1 MIREGVDARRDD
13 VRFGKLAL
21 ALFQHQY
28 AHNAPYRRLCD
39 AAGAH
44 PEAVTD
50 WKQIP
55 PAPTGAFKEARLAC
69 FPPEDEVR
77 TFRTSGTTT
86 RSRGELHLDTLALYE
101 ASLVETFSAF
111 ICPEGPGLRFAVL
124 APSPR
129 EAPDSSLSYMFG
141 HAVRALGEGESR
153 YFLSADATRAW
164 SPEAL
169 VAELRSLRRP
179 VAVCGTAFA
188 FVHLIDHMTQR
199 GQRLSLAPGSRI
211 METGGFKG
219 RSREVP
225 RDVLH
230 AELSR
235 RLGVPPWR
243 IVNQYGM
250 CELGSQFYEP
260 SLREGRETSWKVV
273 PPWVRS
279 RALDPATLSDV
290 PDGEIGVLAHYDLA
304 NTGSVLAVLTA
315 DRGRV
320 RGGRLQVLGRFE
332 GAEARGCSIAAD
344 ALLQGQRAA
353 SPASEERQGQR
364 AASKASEE
372 RQGQRAASKASEE
385 RKGR

>member
-1 MIREGVDARRDD
+1 MEPATGARDALDREVLAMIREGVDARRDAA
-13 VRFGKLAL
+13 RFGALAL
-21 ALFQHQY
+21 ALFRHQY
-28 AHNAPYRRLCD
+28 EQNAPYRQLCD
-39 AAGAH
+39 AADARPDGIA
-44 PEAVTD
+44 D

-69 FPPEDEVR
+69 FPPANDVC
-77 TFRTSGTTT
+77 TFRTSGTTA
-86 RSRGELHLDTLALYE
+86 RARGALHLDTLALYE
-101 ASLVETFSAF
+101 ASLLETFGAF

-141 HAVRALGEGESR
+141 HAVRALGEGDSR
-153 YFLSADATRAW
+153 YFLSAEPGRAW
-164 SPEAL
+164 SPDAL
-169 VAELRSLRRP
+169 LQELRGLRRP

-188 FVHLIDHMTQR
+188 FVHLVDHMTQR

-260 SLREGRETSWKVV
+260 SLREGRETSWKVI

-279 RALDPATLSDV
+279 RALDPATLCDV
-290 PDGEIGVLAHYDLA
+290 PDGEVGVLAHYDLA

-332 GAEARGCSIAAD
+332 GADARGCSIAAD
-344 ALLQGQRAA
+344 ALLQGR
-353 SPASEERQGQR
+353 
-364 AASKASEE
+364 
-372 RQGQRAASKASEE
+372 
-385 RKGR
+385 